1 VGPLTSDGE
10 NTGDPAGT
18 HPADGAPD
26 SSSISV
32 AAEWEQAGLYEPA
45 HPQAEERRALLELL
59 TRRGATVEQMVE
71 AHAMGALPGLA
82 GNLVIRP
89 SAVTVPVRVIAE
101 RRGVPIPRV
110 LRVLQAAGIPATEDD
125 EVSEDLAD
133 LMSAFEQGAA
143 VMGEDAILAF
153 TRVLG
158 ASAMSIAEAAVA
170 LFFAEFGPGMAREGP
185 DELARARVSEAATAA
200 FVEVPAVLGQ
210 MVMDQFERAQ
220 RRIETARGWA
230 AVRADHVTDGDGP
243 VEVVALGFVDLVG
256 STRWSHTIG
265 LREQSLALTRFESAA
280 WSSAVQT
287 GGRVIKTIGDEVF
300 FVAPTV
306 DAACHIGMDVIGAAH
321 EDSVLPQARG
331 AVGLGPVTPRE
342 GDYYGPLVNLLS
354 RLVKVGQP
362 GDLVVT
368 AAAKAELPHGAWSV
382 EALEPAELRGVE
394 GPVESFRAAPRPM
407 GAQGPGSA
415 SPASPIIGTD

>member
-1 VGPLTSDGE
+1 VGPLT
-10 NTGDPAGT
+10 GD
-18 HPADGAPD
+18 DGA
-26 SSSISV
+26 SS
-32 AAEWEQAGLYEPA
+32 AAAWERAGLYDPTDPDA
-45 HPQAEERRALLELL
+45 KDRRALLEFL
-59 TRRGATVEQMVE
+59 TRRGATMEQMVE
-71 AHAMGALPGLA
+71 AHAVGALPGVA
-82 GNLVIRP
+82 GNLVT
-89 SAVTVPVRVIAE
+89 STNAVSVPVRVIAE
-101 RRGVPIPRV
+101 RRGIPVARV

-125 EVSEDLAD
+125 EVSEDLAG

-158 ASAMSIAEAAVA
+158 ASAMSIAEAAMA
-170 LFFAEFGPGMAREGP
+170 LFVAEFGPGMAREGP
-185 DELARARVSEAATAA
+185 DELARARVSEAATTA
-200 FVEVPAVLGQ
+200 FTAVPAVLGQ

-220 RRIETARGWA
+220 RRVGETRGWA
-230 AVRADHVTDGDGP
+230 AVRADHVEGSGP

-256 STRWSHTIG
+256 STQWSHAIG

-280 WSSAVQT
+280 WTSAVQT

-306 DAACHIGMDVIGAAH
+306 DAACRIGTDVIRAAH
-321 EDSVLPQARG
+321 EDPVLPPARG
-331 AVGLGPVTPRE
+331 AVGVGLVTPRE

-368 AAAKAELPHGAWSV
+368 AAARSELLQGMWSFEV
-382 EALEPAELRGVE
+382 LQPSTLRGVE
-394 GPVESFRAAPRPM
+394 GPVEAFRILRAP
-407 GAQGPGSA
+407 
-415 SPASPIIGTD
+415 